1 VLISELTAVTAFVVG
16 AIIGSFLNVVIH
28 RLPRGESL
36 VSPPSHCPHC
46 GTAIAPW
53 HNIPLFSYL
62 LLGGRCRHC
71 RGPISPR
78 YPLVETANALLYLAI
93 ALRFGIGPEALAWA
107 AYSSAMIAITGID
120 FDHKIIPDAIT
131 LPGTAIGLATTF
143 WVAKDSGLVALILS
157 QWIAPESF
165 AHFLPLADSFLALL
179 LGGGFFYTVAVVS
192 ERLLGK
198 QGMGGGDIKMA
209 AMMGAF
215 LGVENLAVAV
225 FLALLSGS
233 LVGIAMI
240 ALGRKSR
247 KDLIPFGPFLALG
260 AVTVV
265 FFGEELLHWYL
276 RMHGF

>member
-1 VLISELTAVTAFVVG
+1 MLISELTAVTSFVVG

-28 RLPRGESL
+28 RYPRGESL

-46 GTAIAPW
+46 GTGIAPW
-53 HNIPLFSYL
+53 HNVPLFSYL
-62 LLGGRCRHC
+62 ILGGRCRHC

-78 YPLVETANALLYLAI
+78 YPLVETANALLYLAL
-93 ALRFGIGPEALAWA
+93 ALRFGIGAEALVWA
-107 AYSSAMIAITGID
+107 VYCSAMIVITGID
-120 FDHKIIPDAIT
+120 LDHKIIPDVIT
-131 LPGTAIGLATTF
+131 LPGIVAGLATTF
-143 WVAKDSGLVALILS
+143 WLSKKSGFVVLILS
-157 QWIAPESF
+157 RWIAPEDF
-165 AHFLPLADSFLALL
+165 THLLPLADSLLALL
-179 LGGGFFYTVAVVS
+179 LGGGFFTTVAVVS

-215 LGVENLAVAV
+215 LGVEKLAVAV
-225 FLALLSGS
+225 FIALLSGS
-233 LVGIAMI
+233 LVGITLM

-247 KDLIPFGPFLALG
+247 KDIIPFGPFLALG

-265 FFGEELLHWYL
+265 FFGEEILNWYL

>member
-1 VLISELTAVTAFVVG
+1 VLISEITTVTAFVVG
-16 AIIGSFLNVVIH
+16 AIVGSFLNVVIH

-53 HNIPLFSYL
+53 HNIPLLSYL

-78 YPLVETANALLYLAI
+78 YPLVETANALLYLA
-93 ALRFGIGPEALAWA
+93 LVLQFGLGAEALIWA
-107 AYSSAMIAITGID
+107 VYGSAMIAITGID
-120 FDHKIIPDAIT
+120 IDHKIIPDSIT
-131 LPGTAIGLATTF
+131 LPGMIVGLATTF
-143 WVAKDSGLVALILS
+143 WISKKSGLAALILS
-157 QWIAPESF
+157 RWIPPADVPLL
-165 AHFLPLADSFLALL
+165 LPLTDSFLALI

-192 ERLLGK
+192 DRVLGK
-198 QGMGGGDIKMA
+198 PGMGGGDIKMA

-225 FLALLSGS
+225 FIALLSGS
-233 LVGIAMI
+233 VVGITLM

-247 KDLIPFGPFLALG
+247 KDQIPFGPFLALG

-265 FFGEELLHWYL
+265 FFGEELLTWYL
-276 RMHGF
+276 GMHGF